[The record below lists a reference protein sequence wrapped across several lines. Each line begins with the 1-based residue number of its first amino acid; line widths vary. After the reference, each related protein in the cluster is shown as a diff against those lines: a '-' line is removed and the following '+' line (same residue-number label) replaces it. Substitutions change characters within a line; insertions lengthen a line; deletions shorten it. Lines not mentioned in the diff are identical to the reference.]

1 VYMPSPYNALVRKF
15 LKNLEAGLFEE
26 SDLAPLIGP
35 ESVLHAPT
43 AGEANVDHVG
53 VGGFSGYL
61 GALREASGGSLAFKP
76 QSFELRDR
84 GAVSLVHA
92 VGARDGVEFVEH
104 VRLIL
109 GLEDGKVKELWLDP
123 GDRGSFAKHLS

>member
-26 SDLAPLIGP
+26 ADLAPLLGP

-43 AGEANVDHVG
+43 ASEANVDHIG
-53 VGGFSGYL
+53 VAGFSGYL
-61 GALREASGGSLAFKP
+61 LGLREAVDSLEFKP

-92 VGARDGVEFVEH
+92 VSTHGDVEFVEFI
-104 VRLIL
+104 RLIF
-109 GLEDGKVKELWLDP
+109 GLEEGRVKELWLDP
-123 GDRGSFAKHLS
+123 GDRASFAKHFS